1 MKLVRRVHLYLGC
14 FFTPLLMMFLVTGF
28 LLIWTGDRMKGPD
41 EATSLLQRLF
51 FVHTEQYLPAD
62 QPDLKIAQLK
72 SIDPDQ
78 NAIFTFEPHGFPD
91 QTPVRLTESGT
102 LPEGIDAEKFYH
114 TKTLSPSS
122 FTLHAEPS
130 APAIELSGPAD
141 TNVYIMP
148 KVELRAYNPKA
159 FKLLI
164 YLMVTGVVVTM
175 LLGVVLAF
183 KLTKDKRPVWAAI
196 ALGIIMPFLLLKLGQ
211 NQEPPEEPPPGPG
224 DSGTEIPGPPGVG
237 PGTGLPPLPPLPPPP
252 GKPKQ

>member
-14 FFTPLLMMFLVTGF
+14 FFTPLLMMFLITGF

-72 SIDPDQ
+72 SIDQ
-78 NAIFTFEPHGFPD
+78 NQNVIFTFEPHGFPD

-102 LPEGIDAEKFYH
+102 VPEGIDAEKFYH

-148 KVELRAYNPKA
+148 KVELRAYNPSA

-196 ALGIIMPFLLLKLGQ
+196 GLGIIMPFLLLKLGQ
-211 NQEPPEEPPPGPG
+211 NQEPAKEEPLGSG
-224 DSGTEIPGPPGVG
+224 DPSAEIPGPPGIG
-237 PGTGLPPLPPLPPPP
+237 SGKALPPLPPPP
-252 GKPKQ
+252 EKPDQ

>member
-1 MKLVRRVHLYLGC
+1 MKQLRRIHLYLGC
-14 FFTPLLMMFLVTGF
+14 FITPLLMMFLITGF

-51 FVHTEQYLPAD
+51 FIHTEQYLPAV
-62 QPDLKIAQLK
+62 QPSIQIAQLK
-72 SIDPDQ
+72 SIDAGQ
-78 NAIFTFEPHGFPD
+78 NAIFTFESHGFPD
-91 QTPVRLTESGT
+91 HTLVRLAESGT
-102 LPEGIDAEKFYH
+102 LPEGVEPWIYYQ

-122 FTLHAEPS
+122 FTLHAEAD

-148 KVELRAYNPKA
+148 KIEQHSYNTSA
-159 FKLLI
+159 FKLLV
-164 YLMVTGVVVTM
+164 YLMVTGVVITM

-211 NQEPPEEPPPGPG
+211 NQEPGEEEPLG
-224 DSGTEIPGPPGVG
+224 SGNPNTKIPGPPGIG
-237 PGTGLPPLPPLPPPP
+237 PETDLPPLPPGNL
-252 GKPKQ
+252 KQ

>member
-51 FVHTEQYLPAD
+51 FVHTEQYLPAG
-62 QPDLKIAQLK
+62 QPDLQIAQLK
-72 SIDPDQ
+72 SIDAEK
-78 NAIFTFEPHGFPD
+78 NIIFTFEPHGFPD
-91 QTPVRLTESGT
+91 HTPVRLTESGT
-102 LPEGIDAEKFYH
+102 LPEGIDAENFYL
-114 TKTLSPSS
+114 TKTLNPSS
-122 FTLHAEPS
+122 FTLHPKPD
-130 APAIELSGPAD
+130 APAIELSGTAD

-148 KVELRAYNPKA
+148 KVEQRAYNPSA

-211 NQEPPEEPPPGPG
+211 NQEPGEEKSLGSG
-224 DSGTEIPGPPGVG
+224 DPNAEIPGPPGVG
-237 PGTGLPPLPPLPPPP
+237 PGTDLPPLPPLPPPP
-252 GKPKQ
+252 GNPKQ

>member
-1 MKLVRRVHLYLGC
+1 
-14 FFTPLLMMFLVTGF
+14 MMFLITGF

-51 FVHTEQYLPAD
+51 FVHTEQYLPAV
-62 QPDLKIAQLK
+62 QPDIQIAQLK
-72 SIDPDQ
+72 SIDADQ

-91 QTPVRLTESGT
+91 HTLVRLTESGT
-102 LPEGIDAEKFYH
+102 LPESVDPENFYQ

-122 FTLHAEPS
+122 FTLHAEPD

-148 KVELRAYNPKA
+148 KIEQRAYNPSA

-164 YLMVTGVVVTM
+164 YFMVTGVVVTM

-211 NQEPPEEPPPGPG
+211 NQEPAVEEPLGSG
-224 DSGTEIPGPPGVG
+224 DPSTLIPGPPGIG
-237 PGTGLPPLPPLPPPP
+237 PGTGPSTLPPGNIDDSGPSILPP
-252 GKPKQ
+252 GKQEN